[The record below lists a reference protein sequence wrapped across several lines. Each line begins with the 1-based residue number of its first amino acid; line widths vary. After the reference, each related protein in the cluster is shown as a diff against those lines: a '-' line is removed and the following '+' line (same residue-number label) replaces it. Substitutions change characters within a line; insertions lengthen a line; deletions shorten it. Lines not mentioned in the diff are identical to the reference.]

1 MYHPRTVATPPS
13 IRRTRGPVY
22 GPKPGFNEES
32 RAISTEAIERA
43 MIGGWQRGAAGVP
56 MPARCRQRPVNDD
69 GPRTATIAGDTRWQ
83 TGRLGGGQAPAES
96 GSMPRCSRRRSRG
109 PGVREVMDVYRG
121 WQEKDRGVG
130 PVPCGYEVARTCHD
144 NEFFQGRV
152 SRRAGKPRHAHLER
166 DPLRVG
172 PADNPPDFDGVRR
185 RYLVELHGH
194 SGRNVILYASGWL
207 QREAPPGLVSIG
219 DEDMQAFMEVSQG
232 LEGNEL
238 DLILHSPGGSPEAA
252 EAIVS
257 YLRSRFS
264 HIRVIVPQLAMSAA
278 TMVAC
283 AADEIALGKHSFL
296 GPTDP
301 QLVLQ
306 TALGTRAVPA
316 QAVLDQFDRAQREC
330 VDPAKLSA
338 VASDADPIRTGSVG
352 AVRVCARNVERTGHD
367 VAEDLHVQRIARRCR
382 ASRSGFRLARRPPE
396 LQESQQAYFT
406 R

>member
-1 MYHPRTVATPPS
+1 MPIWS
-13 IRRTRGPVY
+13 EILS
-22 GPKPGFNEES
+22 EL
-32 RAISTEAIERA
+32 
-43 MIGGWQRGAAGVP
+43 AG
-56 MPARCRQRPVNDD
+56 RQ
-69 GPRTATIAGDTRWQ
+69 
-83 TGRLGGGQAPAES
+83 
-96 GSMPRCSRRRSRG
+96 
-109 PGVREVMDVYRG
+109 
-121 WQEKDRGVG
+121 
-130 PVPCGYEVARTCHD
+130 
-144 NEFFQGRV
+144 
-152 SRRAGKPRHAHLER
+152 
-166 DPLRVG
+166 
-172 PADNPPDFDGVRR
+172 PPDFDGVRR

-194 SGRNVILYASGWL
+194 GGRNVILYASGWL

-296 GPTDP
+296 GRTDP

-306 TALGTRAVPA
+306 TALGTRVVPA

-338 VASDADPIRTGSVG
+338 WLPMLTQYGPDLLVQCESALKMSRELVTMWLKTYMFRELRDGAERAEAVSDWLAGHRNFKSHSRHISRDDVEDQGLTVSRLEDGERFQDLALSVFHATTHTFSGTPAVKIVESHTGRAFIKHHVVQ
-352 AVRVCARNVERTGHD
+352 AVSA
-367 VAEDLHVQRIARRCR
+367 Q
-382 ASRSGFRLARRPPE
+382 
-396 LQESQQAYFT
+396 
-406 R
+406 